1 MLVVKI
7 VLVVLQPLQIKLL
20 NSTAKEVKEKP
31 IATDQDSLSSPAE
44 ATVAPSA
51 DKRVVVPPSNEKTV
65 APPIAKTRKSPPA
78 IENKATKS
86 TEDTSLPALDKNDV
100 VIKGAPLT
108 LQSKTDSSPVEVE
121 GKGVAPDEKGKEMG
135 EEDEEEEEETKEEGN
150 KKPKQIDIV
159 LQPPDYDLHKP
170 MGK

>member
-1 MLVVKI
+1 M
-7 VLVVLQPLQIKLL
+7 
-20 NSTAKEVKEKP
+20 
-31 IATDQDSLSSPAE
+31 
-44 ATVAPSA
+44 APSA
-51 DKRVVVPPSNEKTV
+51 DEPVV

-78 IENKATKS
+78 IENKATKT
-86 TEDTSLPALDKNDV
+86 TEQTSLPALDKNDI

-108 LQSKTDSSPVEVE
+108 LSKTDSSPAEVE

-135 EEDEEEEEETKEEGN
+135 EEDDDEEETKEEGN

>member
-31 IATDQDSLSSPAE
+31 IATDQEFLSSPAE

-51 DKRVVVPPSNEKTV
+51 DKRVVAPPSNEKTV

-78 IENKATKS
+78 VENKATKT
-86 TEDTSLPALDKNDV
+86 TEQASLPALDKNDV

-108 LQSKTDSSPVEVE
+108 ISKTDSSPAEVE

-135 EEDEEEEEETKEEGN
+135 EDDDDEEEETKEEEGN